1 MQNTVTNLFGEPQQP
16 VAAPHRA
23 RVVAITSGKGGVG
36 KTSITANIAVALA
49 LAGKRVCIVDAD
61 TGLANINIVMGLT
74 PRHTLEDFLDGALP
88 IEAILMEGPR
98 GVRVVPGAS
107 GIVEYADLSRHHQ
120 QSLLNGMQRL
130 EEQFDY
136 LLIDTAAGIADSV
149 IHFVLAAE
157 RALLVISPD
166 PTSLT
171 DAFALTRILKR
182 NNYTGR
188 LHALVNMA
196 DSVESAR
203 KVYQRFAQAVHKYMQ
218 VDIDWFGH
226 VSADRAVVT
235 SVRLQHPVILVQPD
249 APASRCF
256 HALAQGLEQAC
267 SGEQGPGLAEHL
279 RSLQPETA
287 VDPASAAIDMIRSA
301 QPTRPVA
308 REANLGE
315 LHRQFIDCIQESK
328 GSAEELVAAIK
339 PIIDAYVARF
349 HSFPLDMREA
359 IYRYLEMGDFP
370 DHEIRNQ
377 VMMLEQL
384 YEKRYQ
390 RPLMDKEDSL
400 FRLLNQVRDS
410 EADFA
415 STIARLQQSYER
427 QYRPMPQE
435 ALAALT
441 ERLRQ
446 PEVEEQD
453 VAQCIEALHS
463 LYEDRF
469 ARRYV
474 TEDRALR
481 ERVGALAT
489 ELASREAARRDTL
502 AIIAGEIEQSLQHDE
517 RLQAVLRELAAPS
530 G

>member
-1 MQNTVTNLFGEPQQP
+1 M
-16 VAAPHRA
+16 
-23 RVVAITSGKGGVG
+23 
-36 KTSITANIAVALA
+36 
-49 LAGKRVCIVDAD
+49 
-61 TGLANINIVMGLT
+61 
-74 PRHTLEDFLDGALP
+74 
-88 IEAILMEGPR
+88 
-98 GVRVVPGAS
+98 
-107 GIVEYADLSRHHQ
+107 
-120 QSLLNGMQRL
+120 
-130 EEQFDY
+130 
-136 LLIDTAAGIADSV
+136 
-149 IHFVLAAE
+149 
-157 RALLVISPD
+157 
-166 PTSLT
+166 
-171 DAFALTRILKR
+171 
-182 NNYTGR
+182 
-188 LHALVNMA
+188 
-196 DSVESAR
+196 
-203 KVYQRFAQAVHKYMQ
+203 
-218 VDIDWFGH
+218 
-226 VSADRAVVT
+226 
-235 SVRLQHPVILVQPD
+235 
-249 APASRCF
+249 
-256 HALAQGLEQAC
+256 
-267 SGEQGPGLAEHL
+267 
-279 RSLQPETA
+279 QPETA

-517 RLQAVLRELAAPS
+517 RLQAVLRELAAP
-530 G
+530 